1 MHIPPYYKRR
11 GTQYFFV
18 GMLVGAI
25 LAYLFFLYINGNLT
39 ERWIEQTVELRSEI
53 VQLED
58 RINGLTKDKEN
69 LSKENKEMLTVQEIN
84 IEISNKEQ
92 LKLDSI
98 EAVELT
104 ARIQKELSPL
114 IGNSIES
121 LSENRSLIYSTLEN
135 KSFQMNNFS
144 YQPSITELIIAT
156 KMEIKIKLS
165 MTN

>member
-25 LAYLFFLYINGNLT
+25 LAYLFFLYINGKLT